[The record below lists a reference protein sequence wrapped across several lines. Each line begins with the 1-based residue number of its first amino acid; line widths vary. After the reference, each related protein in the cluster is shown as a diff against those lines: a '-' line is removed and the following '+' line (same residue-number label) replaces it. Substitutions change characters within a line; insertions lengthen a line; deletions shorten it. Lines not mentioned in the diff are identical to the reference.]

1 MNRIFHH
8 PPRLFQTALAAVILS
23 VLFLSGCF
31 KEPESR
37 QEKLMAIARWQDQRL
52 APQDSLLAMLAD
64 KDAHVRLA
72 SVRAAGLIGRDD
84 VLSQMS
90 NALQDQSVT
99 VRAEAAWSMG
109 LMAAPAAVEALEA
122 AATDP
127 RPKVRLAALAGL
139 ADHALVRYT

>member
-8 PPRLFQTALAAVILS
+8 LPRLFPTALATVILS
-23 VLFLSGCF
+23 GLFLSGCF

-37 QEKLMAIARWQDQRL
+37 QDNLMAIARWQDQRL
-52 APQDSLLAMLAD
+52 APQDSLLAMLTD

-90 NALQDQSVT
+90 DALQDQSVT
-99 VRAEAAWSMG
+99 VRAEAAWSLG
-109 LMAAPAAVEALEA
+109 LMAAPRRRRG
-122 AATDP
+122 TRGRRCRSP
-127 RPKVRLAALAGL
+127 TQSTPGGPGRAGPCPE
-139 ADHALVRYT
+139 